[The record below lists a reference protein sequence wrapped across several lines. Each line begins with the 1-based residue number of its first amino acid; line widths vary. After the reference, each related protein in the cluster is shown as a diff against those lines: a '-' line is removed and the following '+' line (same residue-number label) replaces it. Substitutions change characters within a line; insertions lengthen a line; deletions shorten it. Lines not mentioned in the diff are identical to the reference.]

1 MEKLVKNQIVQLNIT
16 DIGIHGEGIG
26 KIAGFPLFVK
36 NALPGDQ
43 VKAVVTKVKAS
54 YAYAKMTELMSPSPD
69 RVAARCPVAEQCG
82 GCQIQSLDYQK

>member
-36 NALPGDQ
+36 NALPGDR

-54 YAYAKMTELMSPSPD
+54 YAYANITSIPQRARANSANKIISIIKATTEVM
-69 RVAARCPVAEQCG
+69 
-82 GCQIQSLDYQK
+82 